1 MNLIDYTEK
10 TNNLLVVDYIIWSI
24 VIISILIII
33 SLLSIVFPKFI
44 LVALITLFALS
55 FIFNANELIK
65 YISESTKIN
74 SNRMLSYCDLIKKKL
89 FDNDLIFDNS
99 DMQLLLIYLIIFI
112 LLWSNTI
119 ANIITNNLSSEIKII
134 GFYKYYNK
142 DIYDNYNY
150 EHAILWAIMIFTAY
164 TLVIYLFNF
173 IYYNFLGSNLINKG
187 GEVVSNINTLK
198 KTIKDNVSCHY
209 LKYYIEQIDK
219 KNTDRE
225 KIFSDYYN
233 LVKGNKDLYK
243 DGADA
248 DIYLKCYI
256 THYLFGLEERKVTN
270 LNKTYCNDEDNYCI
284 FNLLKGKD
292 IYSTFPE
299 KLNSLKYIEN
309 AIKKVNPSFDIY
321 SAEIKSGYDT
331 FVNTLQSSYS
341 FIKLHERSNSF
352 YYKLDLLFIKLSGM
366 IFSIIAIMFFI
377 KTEFKQFI
385 KDMTGITIDPLEYT
399 IEVYST
405 IIKLIILFVSVIFIT
420 LLFNT

>member
-1 MNLIDYTEK
+1 LGIYNSREK
-10 TNNLLVVDYIIWSI
+10 
-24 VIISILIII
+24 
-33 SLLSIVFPKFI
+33 
-44 LVALITLFALS
+44 
-55 FIFNANELIK
+55 
-65 YISESTKIN
+65 
-74 SNRMLSYCDLIKKKL
+74 
-89 FDNDLIFDNS
+89 
-99 DMQLLLIYLIIFI
+99 
-112 LLWSNTI
+112 
-119 ANIITNNLSSEIKII
+119 
-134 GFYKYYNK
+134 
-142 DIYDNYNY
+142 
-150 EHAILWAIMIFTAY
+150 
-164 TLVIYLFNF
+164 
-173 IYYNFLGSNLINKG
+173 
-187 GEVVSNINTLK
+187 
-198 KTIKDNVSCHY
+198 
-209 LKYYIEQIDK
+209 
-219 KNTDRE
+219 
-225 KIFSDYYN
+225 KIFSDYYK
-233 LVKGNKDLYK
+233 LVKGNKNLYK

-309 AIKKVNPSFDIY
+309 AIYTTDKPFDTD